1 MRIRDWIADGIT
13 AVLLVF
19 GGVVLVA
26 VAGNFGG

>member
-13 AVLLVF
+13 AVFLVF

-26 VAGNFGG
+26 VASNFGG